1 MKAKVFL
8 IVARDGS
15 YRVTKRPPYL
25 DRGEI
30 CLRLGVTIPDAC
42 FQAPSIDVLVDVP
55 ADRVRA
61 PEALVEVEDAEAGG

>member
-8 IVARDGS
+8 IVRRDGN

-42 FQAPSIDVLVDVP
+42 FQAPAIDVAVEVTE
-55 ADRVRA
+55 DRVRP
-61 PEALVEVEDAEAGG
+61 PEAAVDVEDAEAG